1 MKHSDTYQPEDPDTP
16 RGDEGNPAE
25 EGAGSEAKA
34 VGGGSPA
41 ASAYPDDGDE
51 ENDVGMEGEGIDSM
65 EGAGIGDTE
74 EEGAGPDEPEF
85 VEKSEAEVL
94 AERAERQE
102 IADQQAEALRIEQEA
117 RQAEEVAAGQVPVVQ
132 IRGLRKAFGEHEVL
146 RGVDLHVNKGEN
158 LVILGKSGTGKSV
171 LIKCL
176 VGLEWPDEGEITVFG
191 RNLSSLNY
199 AELNESRIRTGFL
212 FQNAALYD
220 SMTVRE
226 NLLFPLRQHKKGMTK
241 EKKES
246 LVMEML
252 DNVGLVD
259 AVDQLPSRLSGGQS
273 KRIGLAR
280 TLILRPELMLY
291 DEPTTGLDTGTGKEI
306 SELMIRVKKKYNIS
320 SITITHDMTC
330 AKMTADRIIML
341 REGVVVAE
349 GSYEELEK
357 SEDEWIKSFFN

>member
-1 MKHSDTYQPEDPDTP
+1 MKETEKYQPDDHELQEQSTATEPSTATDL
-16 RGDEGNPAE
+16 PAQPADGEQPE
-25 EGAGSEAKA
+25 EST
-34 VGGGSPA
+34 
-41 ASAYPDDGDE
+41 DDQEFPLD
-51 ENDVGMEGEGIDSM
+51 GEVIL
-65 EGAGIGDTE
+65 
-74 EEGAGPDEPEF
+74 
-85 VEKSEAEVL
+85 EKSEEEAL
-94 AERAERQE
+94 AERMERQE
-102 IADQQAEALRIEQEA
+102 EADRQAEALREAELEVQEQVENSG
-117 RQAEEVAAGQVPVVQ
+117 EEPVIV
-132 IRGLRKAFGEHEVL
+132 IRGLHKSFGDHEVL
-146 RGVDLHVNKGEN
+146 RGVDLHVKKGEN

-176 VGLEWPDEGEITVFG
+176 VSLVTPDEGEIKVFG
-191 RNLSSLNY
+191 EELLSLNY
-199 AELNESRIRTGFL
+199 RDLNAVRIRTGFL

-226 NLLFPLRQHKKGMTK
+226 NLLFPLRQHKKDMSR
-241 EKKES
+241 EKKDN

-259 AVDQLPSRLSGGQS
+259 QIDQMPSKLSGGQN

-306 SELMIRVKKKYNIS
+306 SELMIRMQKKYNIS

-341 REGVVVAE
+341 KEGVVVAE
-349 GSYEELEK
+349 GTYEELEK
-357 SEDEWIKSFFN
+357 SEDEWISSFFH

>member
-1 MKHSDTYQPEDPDTP
+1 MRTNMKEYQSYNPEEQ
-16 RGDEGNPAE
+16 REMAGGDPAE
-25 EGAGSEAKA
+25 TTENEEDIGAL
-34 VGGGSPA
+34 
-41 ASAYPDDGDE
+41 
-51 ENDVGMEGEGIDSM
+51 
-65 EGAGIGDTE
+65 
-74 EEGAGPDEPEF
+74 
-85 VEKSEAEVL
+85 VEKTDVEL
-94 AERAERQE
+94 QAEREERQE
-102 IADQQAEALRIEQEA
+102 AADEQADGLRA
-117 RQAEEVAAGQVPVVQ
+117 AEEEIQRELTLKGEEPVVV
-132 IRGLRKAFGEHEVL
+132 ISGVRKAFGDHEVL

-176 VGLEWPDEGEITVFG
+176 VGLEWPDEGEIRVFG
-191 RNLSSLNY
+191 KDLAKLNY
-199 AELNESRIRTGFL
+199 AELNECRVRTGFL

-220 SMTVRE
+220 SMTVKE
-226 NLLFPLRQHKKGMTK
+226 NLLFPLRQHKKDMTR
-241 EKKES
+241 EKKRA

-252 DNVGLVD
+252 DNVGLVESI
-259 AVDQLPSRLSGGQS
+259 DQLPSKLSGGQN

-306 SELMIRVKKKYNIS
+306 SELMIRMKKKYNIS

-349 GSYEELEK
+349 GTYESLER
-357 SEDEWIKSFFN
+357 SEDEWIRSFFY

>member
-1 MKHSDTYQPEDPDTP
+1 MKENLPYQTEE
-16 RGDEGNPAE
+16 RESGGDEENPAE
-25 EGAGSEAKA
+25 ECSSAEARRI
-34 VGGGSPA
+34 GGESADAPA
-41 ASAYPDDGDE
+41 TDDDDTPIVPE
-51 ENDVGMEGEGIDSM
+51 K
-65 EGAGIGDTE
+65 TE
-74 EEGAGPDEPEF
+74 EEF
-85 VEKSEAEVL
+85 I
-94 AERAERQE
+94 AERQE
-102 IADQQAEALRIEQEA
+102 RQEA
-117 RQAEEVAAGQVPVVQ
+117 ADGLAEEVRFAEERSQEELARQGEEPVVA

-176 VGLEWPDEGEITVFG
+176 VGLEWPDEGEIRVFG
-191 RNLSSLNY
+191 NNLSTLNY
-199 AELNESRIRTGFL
+199 SQLNESRVRTGFL

-220 SMTVRE
+220 SMTVKE
-226 NLLFPLRQHKKGMTK
+226 NLLFPLRQHKKDMTRD
-241 EKKES
+241 KKQA

-252 DNVGLVD
+252 DNVGLVES
-259 AVDQLPSRLSGGQS
+259 VDQLPSKLSGGQS

-306 SELMIRVKKKYNIS
+306 SELMVRMKKKYNIS
-320 SITITHDMTC
+320 SITITHDMSC

-349 GSYEELEK
+349 GTYEELER
-357 SEDEWIKSFFN
+357 SEDEWIRTFFY